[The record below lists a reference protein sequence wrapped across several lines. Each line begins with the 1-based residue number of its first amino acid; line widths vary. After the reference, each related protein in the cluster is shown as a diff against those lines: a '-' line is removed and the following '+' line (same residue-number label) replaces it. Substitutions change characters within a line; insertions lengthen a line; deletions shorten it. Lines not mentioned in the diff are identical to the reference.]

1 VKMMRKLFDT
11 LRPYFEEGGRFHG
24 LWFLFEGIESF
35 TFTTG
40 KVTDDAPHIRD
51 HLDIK
56 RLMSMVIIALIPAIL
71 MGIYNTG
78 LQGLIADGISVTF
91 WGAVFRG
98 LRVVLPIIIVS
109 YAVGG
114 FWEVLFAVIR
124 KHEINEGFLVT
135 GMLFPLV
142 LPPNTPLWQVA
153 LGISF
158 GVVIGKEVFGGTGMN
173 IFNPTLVGR
182 AFLFFSYPS
191 GFSGSAPYM
200 AARSVDAVTSATP
213 LAVASA
219 TPAGE
224 SVTTSLMNFSLNY
237 DLKTFLT
244 GLYPGC
250 IGETSAIA
258 ILLGALFLLIT
269 RTASWRSMAGTVIGA
284 FLTVSLFNIL
294 AKPGSNP
301 MMHLP
306 FQYHILMGGFLFGTV
321 FMVTDPVSAAMT
333 RTGKWFY
340 GLLIGVMTILIR
352 VVNPAYPEGMMLAIL
367 FGNLFAPLF
376 DYYVVKTNMKR
387 RLNRAQQ

>member
-1 VKMMRKLFDT
+1 MKILRKLFDT
-11 LRPYFEEGGRFHG
+11 VRPHFEKDGRLHG
-24 LWFLFEGIESF
+24 LYFLFEGVESF

-40 KVTDDAPHIRD
+40 KVTPGAPHVRD

-71 MGIYNTG
+71 VGIYNTG
-78 LQGLIADGISVTF
+78 LQGLLADGLAVTF

-200 AARSVDAVTSATP
+200 AARSLDAVTSATP
-213 LAVASA
+213 LAVAAA

-224 SVTTSLMNFSLNY
+224 SVTASLLNFPLNY
-237 DLKTFLT
+237 DLNTFFL
-244 GLYPGC
+244 GLHPGC
-250 IGETSAIA
+250 IGETSILA
-258 ILLGALFLLIT
+258 ILLGALFLLLT
-269 RTASWRSMAGTVIGA
+269 RTANWRSMAGTVIGA
-284 FLTVSLFNIL
+284 FITVSLFNLI
-294 AKPGSNP
+294 AGPSSNP
-301 MMHLP
+301 LMHLP
-306 FQYHILMGGFLFGTV
+306 FHYHILMGGFMFGTV

-333 RTGKWFY
+333 RTGMWFY
-340 GLLIGVMTILIR
+340 GLLIGVMAILIR

-376 DYYVVKTNMKR
+376 DYYVVKANMKR

>member
-1 VKMMRKLFDT
+1 MKILRKLFDT
-11 LRPYFEEGGRFHG
+11 VRPYFEEGGRFHG
-24 LWFLFEGIESF
+24 LYYLFEGVESF
-35 TFTTG
+35 AFTTG
-40 KVTDDAPHIRD
+40 KVTPGAPHVRD

-56 RLMSMVIIALIPAIL
+56 RLMSMVIVALTPVIVV
-71 MGIYNTG
+71 GIYNTG
-78 LQGLIADGISVTF
+78 LQGLIADGITVSF

-98 LRVVLPIIIVS
+98 LRIVLPIIIVS

-200 AARSVDAVTSATP
+200 AARTVDAVTSATP
-213 LAVASA
+213 LAVAAA

-224 SVTTSLMNFSLNY
+224 SVIAA
-237 DLKTFLT
+237 LT
-244 GLYPGC
+244 GFPLGYDIRTFFLGFHPGC
-250 IGETSAIA
+250 IGETSILA
-258 ILLGALFLLIT
+258 ILLGAAFLLIT
-269 RTASWRSMAGTVIGA
+269 RTANWRSMAGTVVGA
-284 FLTVSLFNIL
+284 FLAVSLFNLL
-294 AKPGSNP
+294 AGPSSNP
-301 MMHLP
+301 LMHMP
-306 FQYHILMGGFLFGTV
+306 FHYHILMGGFMFGTV
-321 FMVTDPVSAAMT
+321 FMVTDPISAAMT
-333 RTGKWFY
+333 RTGMWFY
-340 GLLIGVMTILIR
+340 GLLIGVMAILIR

-376 DYYVVKTNMKR
+376 DYYVVKANMKR
-387 RLNRAQQ
+387 RMNRAQQ

>member
-1 VKMMRKLFDT
+1 
-11 LRPYFEEGGRFHG
+11 
-24 LWFLFEGIESF
+24 
-35 TFTTG
+35 
-40 KVTDDAPHIRD
+40 
-51 HLDIK
+51 
-56 RLMSMVIIALIPAIL
+56 
-71 MGIYNTG
+71 
-78 LQGLIADGISVTF
+78 
-91 WGAVFRG
+91 
-98 LRVVLPIIIVS
+98 VLPIIIVS

-352 VVNPAYPEGMMLAIL
+352 VVNPAYPEGVMLAIL

-376 DYYVVKTNMKR
+376 DYYVVRANMKR